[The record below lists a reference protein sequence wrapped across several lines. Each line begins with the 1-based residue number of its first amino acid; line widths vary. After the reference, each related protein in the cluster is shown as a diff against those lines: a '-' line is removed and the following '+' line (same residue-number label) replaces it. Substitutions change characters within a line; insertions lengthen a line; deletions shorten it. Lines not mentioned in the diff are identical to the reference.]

1 MNQKM
6 TQRFFWVNHKQTF
19 KSETTENYIW
29 APKREANG
37 AYNQTYENLTY
48 VQPGDLIFSF
58 ANAEIQAIGHA
69 VSSCYEAIKPGGF
82 AENWSNLGWRVDVN
96 FCKLEKNFKP
106 KNFIDEFKSLLPLKY
121 SPMNEVGNGNQ
132 KCYLA
137 EIGAELAYYLCEKLD
152 FTNTQDMIPES
163 FDLIDNLSE
172 TVKEAVVLQR
182 IGQNIFRKKLLE
194 IYKQTC
200 ALTRI
205 QLPALLRASHIKPW
219 SRSNARERLD
229 PANGILLAAH
239 IDVLFDKGFISFE
252 DNGKV
257 LLANDLI
264 SQIFNEQKIPEIS
277 QVISKDSSKY
287 LQWHR
292 ENVFIRS

>member
-1 MNQKM
+1 MS
-6 TQRFFWVNHKQTF
+6 QRFFWVNHKQTF
-19 KSETTENYIW
+19 KSEINENYIW

-58 ANAEIQAIGHA
+58 ANAEIQAIGYA
-69 VSSCYEAIKPGGF
+69 VCSCYEAVKPGGF

-96 FCKLEKNFKP
+96 FCKVEKKFKP

-121 SPMNEVGNGNQ
+121 SPMNEIGNGNQ

-137 EIGAELAYYLCEKLD
+137 EISVELAYYLCGKLD

-172 TVKEAVVLQR
+172 TVKEAIVLQR

-194 IYKQTC
+194 IYTQTC

-264 SQIFNEQKIPEIS
+264 SQIFDEQKIPEIS

-292 ENVFIRS
+292 ENVFIQS